1 MSLLTEQEL
10 CSILK
15 VERVFLWKC
24 RQDGMPFIR
33 LGAKIVRYDLEE
45 VLEWFRNLESVPDN
59 QEIKVS

>member
-10 CSILK
+10 CSALR

-33 LGAKIVRYDLEE
+33 LGTKIVRYALEE
-45 VLEWFRNLESVPDN
+45 VLEWFRSLECVSGN
-59 QEIKVS
+59 QEMKIS

>member
-10 CSILK
+10 CSTLK

-33 LGAKIVRYDLEE
+33 LGAKIVRYDLDE
-45 VLEWFRNLESVPDN
+45 VLELVP
-59 QEIKVS
+59 

>member
-10 CSILK
+10 CSALK

-33 LGAKIVRYDLEE
+33 LGAKIVRYDLDE
-45 VLEWFRNLESVPDN
+45 VLNWFCESAPN
-59 QEIKVS
+59 EQELKIL

>member
-10 CSILK
+10 CSALK

-33 LGAKIVRYDLEE
+33 LGAKIVRYDLGE
-45 VLEWFRNLESVPDN
+45 VLNWFRESAPN
-59 QEIKVS
+59 EQELKIS

>member
-10 CSILK
+10 CSALK

-33 LGAKIVRYDLEE
+33 LGAKIVRYDLDE
-45 VLEWFRNLESVPDN
+45 VLKWFLESAPN
-59 QEIKVS
+59 KQELKIS

>member
-10 CSILK
+10 CSVLK

>member
-10 CSILK
+10 CSALK

-33 LGAKIVRYDLEE
+33 LGVKIVRYDLDE
-45 VLEWFRNLESVPDN
+45 VLNWFRESAPNEQDLK
-59 QEIKVS
+59 IS

>member
-10 CSILK
+10 CSVLK

-33 LGAKIVRYDLEE
+33 LGAKIVRYDLDE
-45 VLEWFRNLESVPDN
+45 VLNWFCESVPDD
-59 QEIKVS
+59 

>member
-10 CSILK
+10 CSTLK

-33 LGAKIVRYDLEE
+33 LGAKIVRYDLDE
-45 VLEWFRNLESVPDN
+45 VLNWFRESAPN
-59 QEIKVS
+59 EQELKIS

>member
-10 CSILK
+10 CSVLK

-33 LGAKIVRYDLEE
+33 LGAKIVRYDLDE
-45 VLEWFRNLESVPDN
+45 VLNWFLESAPN
-59 QEIKVS
+59 EQELKIS

>member
-10 CSILK
+10 CSTLK

-33 LGAKIVRYDLEE
+33 LGAKIVRYDLDE
-45 VLEWFRNLESVPDN
+45 VLNWFRESAPNELELKIS
-59 QEIKVS
+59 

>member
-10 CSILK
+10 CSALK

-45 VLEWFRNLESVPDN
+45 VLEWFRTLESVPDN
-59 QEIKVS
+59 QETKVS

>member
-10 CSILK
+10 CSALK

>member
-10 CSILK
+10 CSALK

-33 LGAKIVRYDLEE
+33 LGAKIVRYDLDE
-45 VLEWFRNLESVPDN
+45 VLNWFRENGTDE
-59 QEIKVS
+59 QELKMS

>member
-10 CSILK
+10 CSALK
-15 VERVFLWKC
+15 VDRVFLWKC

-59 QEIKVS
+59 QETKVS